1 MVVMPRSAASLK
13 TECVTAVAETRLQ
26 MWLDEDFA
34 DAQAV
39 EVIVMPNVRDQACVR
54 HHGTDAVAAGCL
66 CQRGSRRRV

>member
-1 MVVMPRSAASLK
+1 MPRSAASLK

-39 EVIVMPNVRDQACVR
+39 EVIFMPKVRD
-54 HHGTDAVAAGCL
+54 
-66 CQRGSRRRV
+66 